1 MGTAQTPPRADQ
13 HGIAITLLDRNRE
26 SCERVRSALAGLG
39 FRVTAVHS
47 EALALQAATS
57 AVIVISGGPCEG
69 HIYSTR
75 QMMGEMPQA
84 VIVVLGGE
92 GDARTAVEV
101 MKAGA
106 IDYLTQPYS
115 MEQLRRTLIH
125 ASERCNATAAL
136 EEIRRSFA
144 MKAQMRLEGMVAHSP
159 AMEKLFR
166 IIPKV
171 SNSDH
176 PALILGES
184 GTGKELVARAIHKLG
199 PRRDYPFVA
208 VDCGS
213 LVPTLIESELFG
225 HVKGAFTGAMRA
237 KDGLLSCA
245 NGGTVFLDEIGEL
258 PLEMQAKLLRALQE
272 KEVRPVGSNRPVP
285 FQARILAATNRE
297 LEQAVQ
303 QGNFRRDLFYRI
315 NVVTL
320 RIPPLRDRK
329 EDIALLAKHFLEL
342 ADVSRGIE
350 RDFTDEAMRL
360 LLSYEWP
367 GNVRELENTVNRA
380 AAFNTDQN
388 IEPLDL
394 PSPLLVQQDARA
406 AMPVVEGMLP
416 IAEMEKRAILAT
428 LTRLNGD
435 KLKTARALGIG
446 KTTLYRICPIL
457 FKFA

>member
-1 MGTAQTPPRADQ
+1 MGNLQPPMLS
-13 HGIAITLLDRNRE
+13 IAVTLLDRNRE
-26 SCERVRSALAGLG
+26 SCERIRIALLGLG
-39 FRVTAVHS
+39 FRVSVVHS
-47 EALALQAATS
+47 EAQAIEAAGTS
-57 AVIVISGGPCEG
+57 VLIISGGPPEWQV
-69 HIYSTR
+69 YATR
-75 QMMGEMPQA
+75 QVLSEKPLA
-84 VIVVLGGE
+84 VVIVLAGE
-92 GDARTAVEV
+92 GDPRTAVEV

-125 ASERCNATAAL
+125 AAERVNSAAAL

-171 SNSDH
+171 ANSDH

-184 GTGKELVARAIHKLG
+184 GTGKELVASAIHRLG
-199 PRRDYPFVA
+199 PRRSHPFVA

-225 HVKGAFTGAMRA
+225 HVKGAFTGASRS
-237 KDGLLSCA
+237 KDGLLSSA

-272 KEVRPVGSNRPVP
+272 KEVRPVGSTRSVP

-297 LEQAVQ
+297 LDAAVQ
-303 QGNFRRDLFYRI
+303 QGLFRRDLFYRI

-320 RIPPLRDRK
+320 RIPPLRERK
-329 EDIALLAKHFLEL
+329 EDIALLAKHFLHL
-342 ADVSRGIE
+342 ADSPRGIE
-350 RDFTDEAMRL
+350 RDFTDDALRL

-367 GNVRELENTVNRA
+367 GNVRELENTINRA

-394 PSPLLVQQDARA
+394 PSPLLVQRDVEQSLT
-406 AMPVVEGMLP
+406 VSEGMLP

-428 LTRLNGD
+428 LTRLGGD

-446 KTTLYRICPIL
+446 KTTLYRKL
-457 FKFA
+457 KEYGADA

>member
-1 MGTAQTPPRADQ
+1 MGNGQALQQ
-13 HGIAITLLDRNRE
+13 QGIAVTLLDRNRE
-26 SCERVRSALAGLG
+26 SCERMRDALVGLG
-39 FRVTAVHS
+39 FRVHVVHS
-47 EALALQAATS
+47 EGQAIAAASTQ
-57 AVIVISGGPCEG
+57 VIVISGGPSEW
-69 HIYSTR
+69 HVYSTR
-75 QMMGEMPQA
+75 HILSEMPQA
-84 VIVVLGGE
+84 VLVVLGGE
-92 GDARTAVEV
+92 GEARTAVEV

-125 ASERCNATAAL
+125 AAERCNSVAAL

-144 MKAQMRLEGMVAHSP
+144 MKAQMRLEGMVAPSP

-171 SNSDH
+171 AKSEH

-184 GTGKELVARAIHKLG
+184 GPGKELVARAIHKLG
-199 PRRDYPFVA
+199 NRRTSPFVA

-225 HVKGAFTGAMRA
+225 HVKGAFTGASRS
-237 KDGLLSCA
+237 KDGLLSSA

-272 KEVRPVGSNRPVP
+272 KEVRPVGSTRSVP

-297 LEQAVQ
+297 LDAGVQ
-303 QGNFRRDLFYRI
+303 QGSFRRDLFYRI

-320 RIPPLRDRK
+320 RIPPLRERK
-329 EDIALLAKHFLEL
+329 EDIAALAKHFLLL
-342 ADVSRGIE
+342 ADE
-350 RDFTDEAMRL
+350 PRDIQRSFTDEAMRL

-367 GNVRELENTVNRA
+367 GNVRELENTINRA
-380 AAFNTDQN
+380 AAFNTDQD

-394 PSPLLVQQDARA
+394 PSPLLVQHEYERDS
-406 AMPVVEGMLP
+406 PIPEGMLP

-446 KTTLYRICPIL
+446 KTTLYRKL
-457 FKFA
+457 KEYGADA